1 MLDYKDASLR
11 KQVASVLLKMAK
23 KLEEDEEFAKLF
35 FGEMKETAK
44 VKKTRTKK
52 AKPEEKPVK
61 LDVFTI
67 YQNQGAEGLAAL
79 LQTFEVQELRKVV
92 LDNGFDPAQKV
103 RRWRLKD
110 KIIAFI
116 IEAVGKQMAK
126 GGAFLR

>member
-1 MLDYKDASLR
+1 MLDYKDASIR
-11 KQVASVLLKMAK
+11 KQVASVLVKMAQ

-35 FGEMKETAK
+35 FGEMKETPE

-52 AKPEEKPVK
+52 AKQEEKPLK

-67 YQNQGAEGLAAL
+67 YQGQGAEGLAAL
-79 LQTFEVQELRKVV
+79 LQTYEVQELRKVV

-110 KIIAFI
+110 KIINFI